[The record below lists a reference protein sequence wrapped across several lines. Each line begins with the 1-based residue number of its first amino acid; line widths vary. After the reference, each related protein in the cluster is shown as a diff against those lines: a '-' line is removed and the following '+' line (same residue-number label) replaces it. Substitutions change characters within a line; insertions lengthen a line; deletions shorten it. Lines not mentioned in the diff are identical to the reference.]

1 MESEPI
7 PLYQQKSTL
16 PPAEGCVSR
25 RDIQVRSELQYLSPC
40 ASAAAAL
47 NDDSDDDDIHN
58 DDHDNDDGEWTA
70 SHTQSTRSSSK
81 RESPKVVLGRSR
93 TRAVQHFLLFHII
106 PISGALGLIVLNVT
120 TKFYTGDPA
129 WIPLLQFVAKV
140 HESLIVLSIVVAML
154 TYLQY
159 LLIHRRA
166 VPFGSIFF
174 AHQMAHMVY
183 LVSPEFWATL
193 TAPEFSL
200 LMKVVFAIAVIFSV
214 LLASVVGPSS
224 AIAMQPRM
232 TNYSPPDWSGFGVDA
247 SSDYLFPNV
256 LKNVTSTAIGETSQV
271 GVQYQTNRGGRPIM
285 VMPTLYSSTI
295 LERSSALD
303 PFLYKYAM
311 GSRTMYL
318 QYAPNATIATIPQIF
333 ATSSLLRAYNYFPGQ
348 PTGMFYPSVIST
360 NLPQAYVSTV
370 CELNT
375 IMGEDDNR
383 PIHFPDSY
391 FADFFHNETSYLEK
405 YPVLNVPNTT
415 DRTTIS
421 RKNIFEQNIQSR
433 RGRIIWVDG
442 GVEVASP
449 IPGATPAAIVVHPEP
464 CRSVNGSVF
473 LSVSACVLGAQ
484 WANTTVTYTRTK
496 QYDERGKL
504 ENELT
509 PESLVFTP
517 SWRNTSQLINMPA
530 EWTNTTVG
538 LTRIFNL
545 TQDTDRLYHS
555 SSIEPIR
562 IENAADK
569 LLKSLPMTDI
579 ICLVNGTYS
588 GNHRPVMHEAVLSTL
603 VANAISYHHCI
614 VEPSFHWSSGWRP
627 AIYDSGSS
635 IPTEPPK
642 TTFTFR
648 YVKSGYAWTMQGTSI
663 KLSIAILGLYCV
675 FGLTYGAFSL
685 ISKRSSLAWASI
697 SGLVT
702 LAMNSTPTKSLK
714 NTGAGVGTT
723 DIFRRL
729 VNVKERGSS
738 RKIELVFEKDVK
750 EDQSRDNIVYS
761 DIIAGRAYS

>member
-1 MESEPI
+1 
-7 PLYQQKSTL
+7 
-16 PPAEGCVSR
+16 
-25 RDIQVRSELQYLSPC
+25 
-40 ASAAAAL
+40 
-47 NDDSDDDDIHN
+47 
-58 DDHDNDDGEWTA
+58 
-70 SHTQSTRSSSK
+70 
-81 RESPKVVLGRSR
+81 
-93 TRAVQHFLLFHII
+93 
-106 PISGALGLIVLNVT
+106 
-120 TKFYTGDPA
+120 
-129 WIPLLQFVAKV
+129 
-140 HESLIVLSIVVAML
+140 
-154 TYLQY
+154 
-159 LLIHRRA
+159 
-166 VPFGSIFF
+166 
-174 AHQMAHMVY
+174 
-183 LVSPEFWATL
+183 
-193 TAPEFSL
+193 
-200 LMKVVFAIAVIFSV
+200 
-214 LLASVVGPSS
+214 
-224 AIAMQPRM
+224 
-232 TNYSPPDWSGFGVDA
+232 
-247 SSDYLFPNV
+247 
-256 LKNVTSTAIGETSQV
+256 
-271 GVQYQTNRGGRPIM
+271 M

-311 GSRTMYL
+311 ESRTMYL

-348 PTGMFYPSVIST
+348 PTGMVYPSVIST

-391 FADFFHNETSYLEK
+391 FADFFHNEASYLEK

-421 RKNIFEQNIQSR
+421 RRNIFEQNIQSR

-464 CRSVNGSVF
+464 CRSVNSSVF

-509 PESLVFTP
+509 PESLVFTS

-545 TQDTDRLYHS
+545 TRDTDRLYHS

-579 ICLVNGTYS
+579 ICPVNGTYS

-750 EDQSRDNIVYS
+750 EDQSRDNIVYR